1 MRGEGSESDREVDAE
16 DPDDSLAARV
26 QREHMLELY
35 SGDHPELKLAFEDW
49 ARTHGQLERRVRR
62 GAAVAGIVWKEVWHL
77 AGVMVVVEGVL
88 LATVAQAHLLTCE
101 NWWICFSLSLL
112 ASGVIVIPLVHR
124 ITAYWTVRSRIAT
137 LLLAME
143 ARLP

>member
-1 MRGEGSESDREVDAE
+1 
-16 DPDDSLAARV
+16 
-26 QREHMLELY
+26 
-35 SGDHPELKLAFEDW
+35 
-49 ARTHGQLERRVRR
+49 
-62 GAAVAGIVWKEVWHL
+62 
-77 AGVMVVVEGVL
+77 VVEGVL